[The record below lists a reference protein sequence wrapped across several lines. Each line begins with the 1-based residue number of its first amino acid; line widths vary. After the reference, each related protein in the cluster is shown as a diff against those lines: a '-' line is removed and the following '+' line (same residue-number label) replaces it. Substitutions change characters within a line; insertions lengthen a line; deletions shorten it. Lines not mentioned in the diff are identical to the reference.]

1 MLLLFNFTV
10 ALLLIRKIWMIN
22 LPVRW
27 EMGDFKKC
35 GRKGAKDPKIEG
47 NDFEMGWG
55 IDTPLRTMICRVIFD
70 LLM

>member
-1 MLLLFNFTV
+1 
-10 ALLLIRKIWMIN
+10 MIN

-35 GRKGAKDPKIEG
+35 GRKGGKDPKIEG
-47 NDFEMGWG
+47 NNFEMGWG
-55 IDTPLRTMICRVIFD
+55 IDTSLRTMICRVIFD

>member
-1 MLLLFNFTV
+1 
-10 ALLLIRKIWMIN
+10 MID

-35 GRKGAKDPKIEG
+35 GRKRGKDPKIEG